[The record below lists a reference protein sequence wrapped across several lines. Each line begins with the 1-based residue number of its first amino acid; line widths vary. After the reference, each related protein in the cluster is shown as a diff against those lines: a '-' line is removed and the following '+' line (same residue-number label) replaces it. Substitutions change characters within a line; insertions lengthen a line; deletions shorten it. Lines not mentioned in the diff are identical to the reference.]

1 MVLDAAAD
9 STWTCRYI
17 AILLLLTEMRYIS
30 LIPTSLIFY
39 FLKKIIENIMFRL
52 YNNFL
57 STFFLC
63 SSLYHCCNKSY
74 AL

>member
-1 MVLDAAAD
+1 MVLYAAAAD

-17 AILLLLTEMRYIS
+17 AILLLLTEMSYIS

-52 YNNFL
+52 YNNFYPLFFMFFTL
-57 STFFLC
+57 SL
-63 SSLYHCCNKSY
+63 L
-74 AL
+74 